1 MRQTLLSQFLGT
13 ETRRTRSCGRTGPC
27 GVSRLE
33 SQAHDL
39 VPQIPSDDEL
49 RYEERRPGSGRVS
62 QTALWHVLVLGTWYW
77 GLSPDPPLIPVG
89 VDLGRPGPSWA
100 PSRCW
105 PVPRHALVSTAP
117 ARHVRQRVGTNL
129 TQQDTPLTLPLSG
142 NPIRPVPLDRGAAP
156 TATKYQDQH
165 RDLEGEGGKAVEFR
179 ELPVKFAVADTDGIS
194 NALDVLASTPED
206 ARDVAQLLEER
217 PIDVIRRVL
226 TLNRYQRAGLA
237 EMTDDELKELVRP
250 VLEVLRSDDPGRLRG
265 VRLVER
271 LERQSPVRIRCQ
283 VEVEW

>member
-1 MRQTLLSQFLGT
+1 M
-13 ETRRTRSCGRTGPC
+13 
-27 GVSRLE
+27 
-33 SQAHDL
+33 
-39 VPQIPSDDEL
+39 
-49 RYEERRPGSGRVS
+49 
-62 QTALWHVLVLGTWYW
+62 
-77 GLSPDPPLIPVG
+77 
-89 VDLGRPGPSWA
+89 
-100 PSRCW
+100 
-105 PVPRHALVSTAP
+105 
-117 ARHVRQRVGTNL
+117 
-129 TQQDTPLTLPLSG
+129 
-142 NPIRPVPLDRGAAP
+142 
-156 TATKYQDQH
+156 
-165 RDLEGEGGKAVEFR
+165 EFR